1 MKLIKIVM
9 LAAVAFALFG
19 CPPPPPDG
27 KPARSGADAR

>member
-1 MKLIKIVM
+1 MKLVKIV
-9 LAAVAFALFG
+9 LFVAAVVTMLG